1 MDPYA
6 PIAGISLEL
15 YAELSADVSDHLN
28 DPAKQVEI
36 VAQKGVTKDAWDA
49 AKTGW
54 TARMQ
59 DMSLMGQVAMRYM
72 PLYQAALEKKSGG
85 KPQVTFDEYVA
96 MSGAAKAM
104 SIEGMFAFYKIT
116 MNDWTLIAGD
126 WNNKIPMDMARY
138 GMFGM
143 LVEQEGARI
152 AQGGPPK
159 PVNIQR
165 GGGQAPQPANPYGQQ
180 QQPGYPQQQQP
191 GYPQQQQQ
199 PGYPQQQQQPG
210 YPQQQPG
217 YPQQPQPGYPQQ
229 QQQPGYQQPFGAQA
243 AGFGAAMGGAIG
255 SMGSAL
261 DAFATSAVGGF
272 AVGTPVLV
280 LWSDGQ
286 RYPGTITQIA
296 SGQYQCA
303 FPDGRQIW
311 VPSHAISLR
320 T

>member
-28 DPAKQVEI
+28 DANAQIEI
-36 VAQKGVTKDAWDA
+36 VGKKGITRESWDA
-49 AKTGW
+49 AKAGW

-72 PLYQAALEKKSGG
+72 PLYQAALAKKSGG
-85 KPQVTFDEYVA
+85 KPQVTFEEYVA

-104 SIEGMFAFYKIT
+104 SVEGMLAFYKLS
-116 MNDWTLIAGD
+116 MSDWTMIAGD
-126 WNNKIPMDMARY
+126 WSSKIPLDMGRY

-159 PVNIQR
+159 PVQIAR
-165 GGGQAPQPANPYGQQ
+165 GGDGGATGGQPQQAQ
-180 QQPGYPQQQQP
+180 GYP
-191 GYPQQQQQ
+191 
-199 PGYPQQQQQPG
+199 
-210 YPQQQPG
+210 QPG
-217 YPQQPQPGYPQQ
+217 YPQQPQGYPQPGYPQQ
-229 QQQPGYQQPFGAQA
+229 PGYPPQPGYPQQVPAFQVQA
-243 AGFGAAMGGAIG
+243 ANLGAAVGGALG
-255 SMGSAL
+255 SFGSAL
-261 DAFATSAVGGF
+261 DSFATSAVGGF

-286 RYPGTITQIA
+286 RYPATITQMGG
-296 SGQYQCA
+296 GQYNCA
-303 FPDGRQIW
+303 FPDGRQVW
-311 VPSHAISLR
+311 VPGHAVSLR
-320 T
+320 R

>member
-28 DPAKQVEI
+28 APDRQAEI
-36 VAQKGVTKDAWDA
+36 VAKRGITRESWDA
-49 AKTGW
+49 AKAGW

-72 PLYQAALEKKSGG
+72 PLYQAALAKKSGG
-85 KPQVTFDEYVA
+85 KPEVTFEEYVA

-104 SIEGMFAFYKIT
+104 SIEGMLAFYKLS
-116 MNDWTLIAGD
+116 MSDWTMIAGD
-126 WNNKIPMDMARY
+126 WNSKIPLDMGRY

-159 PVNIQR
+159 PVQVGR
-165 GGGQAPQPANPYGQQ
+165 GGAGGGGQPQAAQPQGYPQPGQPQ
-180 QQPGYPQQQQP
+180 GYPQPGQGYPQAHGYPQQVPAFQV
-191 GYPQQQQQ
+191 
-199 PGYPQQQQQPG
+199 
-210 YPQQQPG
+210 
-217 YPQQPQPGYPQQ
+217 
-229 QQQPGYQQPFGAQA
+229 QA
-243 AGFGAAMGGAIG
+243 ASLGAAVGGALG
-255 SMGSAL
+255 SFGSAL
-261 DAFATSAVGGF
+261 DSFATSAVGGF

-286 RYPGTITQIA
+286 RYPATITQLGG
-296 SGQYQCA
+296 GQYHCA
-303 FPDGRQIW
+303 FPDGRQVW
-311 VPSHAISLR
+311 VPSHAVSLR
-320 T
+320 R

>member
-28 DPAKQVEI
+28 DANAQIEI
-36 VAQKGVTKDAWDA
+36 VGKKGITRESWDA
-49 AKTGW
+49 AKAGW

-72 PLYQAALEKKSGG
+72 PLYQAALAKKSGG
-85 KPQVTFDEYVA
+85 KPQVTFEEYVA

-104 SIEGMFAFYKIT
+104 SVEGMLASYKLS
-116 MNDWTLIAGD
+116 MSDWTMIAGD
-126 WNNKIPMDMARY
+126 WSSKIPLDMGRY

-159 PVNIQR
+159 PVQIAR
-165 GGGQAPQPANPYGQQ
+165 GGDGGATGGQPQQAQ
-180 QQPGYPQQQQP
+180 GYP
-191 GYPQQQQQ
+191 
-199 PGYPQQQQQPG
+199 
-210 YPQQQPG
+210 QPG
-217 YPQQPQPGYPQQ
+217 YPQQPQGYPQPGYPQQ
-229 QQQPGYQQPFGAQA
+229 PGYPPQPGYPQQVPAFQVQA
-243 AGFGAAMGGAIG
+243 ANLGAAVGGALG
-255 SMGSAL
+255 SFGSAL
-261 DAFATSAVGGF
+261 DSFATSAVGGF

-286 RYPGTITQIA
+286 RYPATITQMGG
-296 SGQYQCA
+296 GQYNCA
-303 FPDGRQIW
+303 FPDGRQVW
-311 VPSHAISLR
+311 VPGHAVSLR
-320 T
+320 R

>member
-28 DPAKQVEI
+28 DPAKQVEV
-36 VAQKGVTKDAWDA
+36 VAKKGISKESWDA
-49 AKTGW
+49 AKAGW

-72 PLYQAALEKKSGG
+72 PLYQAALEKESGG
-85 KPQVTFDEYVA
+85 KPQISFEDYVA

-104 SIEGMFAFYKIT
+104 SIEGMLAFYKIT

-126 WNNKIPMDMARY
+126 WNTKIPMDMGRY

-143 LVEQEGARI
+143 QVEQEGARI

-159 PVNIQR
+159 PVNVQR
-165 GGGQAPQPANPYGQQ
+165 GGGAPQAGVA
-180 QQPGYPQQQQP
+180 QPGYPQPQP
-191 GYPQQQQQ
+191 GYPQHAQ
-199 PGYPQQQQQPG
+199 YPQQP
-210 YPQQQPG
+210 QQPG
-217 YPQQPQPGYPQQ
+217 YPQQPQQPGYPQQ
-229 QQQPGYQQPFGAQA
+229 PQQPGYPQQNAFGAQA
-243 AGFGAAMGGAIG
+243 ASFGAAVGGALG
-255 SMGSAL
+255 SFGSAM

-272 AVGTPVLV
+272 GVGTPVLV

-286 RYPGTITQIA
+286 RYPATITQVGG
-296 SGQYQCA
+296 GQYHCA
-303 FPDGRQIW
+303 FPDGRQVW
-311 VPSHAISLR
+311 VPSHAVSLR
-320 T
+320 S

>member
-28 DPAKQVEI
+28 DANAQVEI
-36 VAQKGVTKDAWDA
+36 VGKKGITRESWDA
-49 AKTGW
+49 AKAGW

-72 PLYQAALEKKSGG
+72 PLYQAALAKKSGG
-85 KPQVTFDEYVA
+85 KPQVTFEEYVA

-104 SIEGMFAFYKIT
+104 SIEGMLAFYKLS
-116 MNDWTLIAGD
+116 MSDWTMIAGD
-126 WNNKIPMDMARY
+126 WNSKIPLDMGRY

-159 PVNIQR
+159 PVQIAR
-165 GGGQAPQPANPYGQQ
+165 GGAGAGAGQAQAAQPQGYPQPGQPQGYPQPGQPQGYPQPGQAPGYP
-180 QQPGYPQQQQP
+180 PGYPQQVPAFQV
-191 GYPQQQQQ
+191 
-199 PGYPQQQQQPG
+199 
-210 YPQQQPG
+210 
-217 YPQQPQPGYPQQ
+217 
-229 QQQPGYQQPFGAQA
+229 QA
-243 AGFGAAMGGAIG
+243 ASLGAAVGGALG
-255 SMGSAL
+255 SFGSAL
-261 DAFATSAVGGF
+261 DSFATSAVGGF

-286 RYPGTITQIA
+286 RYPATITQLGG
-296 SGQYQCA
+296 GQYHCA
-303 FPDGRQIW
+303 FPDGRQVW
-311 VPSHAISLR
+311 VPSHAVSLR
-320 T
+320 R

>member
-28 DPAKQVEI
+28 DANAQVEI
-36 VAQKGVTKDAWDA
+36 VAKKGVTRESWDA
-49 AKTGW
+49 AKAGW

-72 PLYQAALEKKSGG
+72 PLYQAALAKKSGG
-85 KPQVTFDEYVA
+85 KPEVTFEEYVA

-104 SIEGMFAFYKIT
+104 SIEGMLAFYKLS
-116 MNDWTLIAGD
+116 MSDWTMIAGD
-126 WNNKIPMDMARY
+126 WNSKIPLDMGRY

-159 PVNIQR
+159 PVQISR
-165 GGGQAPQPANPYGQQ
+165 GGAGAGQPQAAPQ
-180 QQPGYPQQQQP
+180 
-191 GYPQQQQQ
+191 
-199 PGYPQQQQQPG
+199 
-210 YPQQQPG
+210 G
-217 YPQQPQPGYPQQ
+217 YPQQPQGYPQQ
-229 QQQPGYQQPFGAQA
+229 PQGYPQPGQQQGYPGQGYPQPGQGYPQQVPAFQVQA
-243 AGFGAAMGGAIG
+243 ASLGAAVGGALG
-255 SMGSAL
+255 SFGSAL
-261 DAFATSAVGGF
+261 DSFATSAVGGF

-286 RYPGTITQIA
+286 RYPATITQLGG
-296 SGQYQCA
+296 GQYHCA
-303 FPDGRQIW
+303 FPDGRQVW
-311 VPSHAISLR
+311 VPSHAVSLR
-320 T
+320 R

>member
-28 DPAKQVEI
+28 DAAKQVEI
-36 VAQKGVTKDAWDA
+36 VGKKGISKESWDA
-49 AKTGW
+49 AKAGW

-85 KPQVTFDEYVA
+85 KPLISFEDYVA

-104 SIEGMFAFYKIT
+104 SIEGMLAFYKIT

-126 WNNKIPMDMARY
+126 WNTKIPMDMSRY

-143 LVEQEGARI
+143 QVEQEGARI

-159 PVNIQR
+159 PVNVQR
-165 GGGQAPQPANPYGQQ
+165 GGAQPGMAQPAYPQQQQPGYPQ

-191 GYPQQQQQ
+191 GYPQQQ
-199 PGYPQQQQQPG
+199 PGYPQQQQPG
-210 YPQQQPG
+210 YPQQN
-217 YPQQPQPGYPQQ
+217 
-229 QQQPGYQQPFGAQA
+229 PFGAQA
-243 AGFGAAMGGAIG
+243 ATFGAAVGGAIG
-255 SMGSAL
+255 SFGSAL

-272 AVGTPVLV
+272 GVGTPVLV

-286 RYPGTITQIA
+286 RYPATITQVGG
-296 SGQYQCA
+296 GQYHCA
-303 FPDGRQIW
+303 FPDGRQVW
-311 VPSHAISLR
+311 VPSHAVSLR
-320 T
+320 S